1 MHQLLIRN
9 LKADT
14 VKLLKRRAKK
24 HHRSLQGE
32 LKYIVEAAASTA
44 TLEEM
49 KQISLSWQNKL
60 KAGSFTDSATQLRE
74 DRNR

>member
-1 MHQLLIRN
+1 MQQLLIRN
-9 LKADT
+9 INAET

-32 LKYIVEAAASTA
+32 LKYIVETAASTV
-44 TLEEM
+44 TMEEM
-49 KQISLSWQNKL
+49 KQISSTWQERL
-60 KAGSFTDSATQLRE
+60 KGRPFTDSAAGLRE